1 MGAPFL
7 VQQHQTAAASPCCRY
22 FYAQLLLGTP
32 PKAYATIID
41 TGSSITYIPCSK
53 CQHCGTHMVS
63 LQLCVPDAANSTCSS
78 RSSPPSL
85 SQLKACWHPSLY
97 CV

>member
-1 MGAPFL
+1 MGLAAPFL

-53 CQHCGTHMVS
+53 CQQCGTHMVS
-63 LQLCVPDAANSTCSS
+63 VQLCVP
-78 RSSPPSL
+78 PPPTAHATADLLPHS
-85 SQLKACWHPSLY
+85 
-97 CV
+97 